1 MGEGVG
7 KPNFGPD
14 RFLRANMDRETQG
27 TACLKGHRL
36 KTPLIRLP
44 RELQKV
50 LYTVTLDP

>member
-1 MGEGVG
+1 
-7 KPNFGPD
+7 
-14 RFLRANMDRETQG
+14 MDRETQG